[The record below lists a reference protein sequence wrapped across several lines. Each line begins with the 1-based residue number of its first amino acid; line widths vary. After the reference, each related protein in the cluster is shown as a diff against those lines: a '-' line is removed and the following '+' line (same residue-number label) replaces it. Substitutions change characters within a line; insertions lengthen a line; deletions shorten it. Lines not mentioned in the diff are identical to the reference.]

1 MRSVYTCLAE
11 AHDHRLILLAAAICI
26 TGVYGSFSVAAHAA
40 RSTGRAA
47 WTWAAAAIVASGCTA
62 WATHMV
68 ALLAFK
74 PGMPA
79 GFEPTLT
86 ALSLLIAIG
95 GIGVSIGLVIGQRD
109 RTRRFAA
116 GLALGIS
123 IAALHY
129 LGEASYLVAGTV
141 AWDPILVAVSL
152 SASLLMFGAAL
163 MVAGERRRPWRR
175 AAAPLLLA
183 GIGILHLGGMVAMT
197 LTFDPERPLPSQ
209 AVPPEVMAPIV
220 ACVSL
225 GLLTLAIIGL
235 RLTLNAR
242 AQARRD
248 QERLRELAN
257 LAVEGLAVCD
267 GETIKTANRS
277 LEQLS
282 GLGAGALNGR
292 RLSDVLPGLVV
303 SALPERE
310 EREAELVG
318 ADGQRVPVR
327 VLRSEVP
334 LGSGL
339 QTVLAVRDQRERLQT
354 ELRMRMLAYSDAL
367 TGLPNRAHFHD
378 LLTRHAASCGERN
391 QTFAV
396 FVLDLDRFKLVNDT
410 LGHGLGDT
418 LLRKTAQRLSAAL
431 GPQDVVA
438 RLGGDEFAVL
448 QAAPDGPE
456 AVHAL
461 AARIIEL
468 IDRPFLIDGQ
478 LVNVGASVG
487 AALAPADGGEPG
499 TLLRNADL
507 ALYKA
512 KADGKGI
519 FRRFDPMLDARVQAR
534 RSLEADLRRAI
545 AMQEFEVHYQ
555 PLVDARSGRITAA
568 EALVRWRH
576 PERGLVP
583 PADFIP
589 LAEETGLIG
598 PLGQWVLRTACAQAT
613 RWPSHIRVAVNLSPA
628 QFRDLRLAETVKA
641 ALTASGLAA
650 DRLELEITEG
660 VLLADE
666 DRTLATLTRLR
677 AAGVSI
683 SMDDFGTGY
692 SSLSY
697 LRRFPFDKIKVDR
710 SFVRQLPGDPESA
723 AIVRAIIT
731 MGACL
736 GMTITVEGVETAEQF
751 AFTAASGCH
760 QVQGYHVSRPLPE
773 AEFLSFV
780 DAREAA

>member
-1 MRSVYTCLAE
+1 MRSVYTCLTE
-11 AHDHRLILLAAAICI
+11 AHDHRLILLAAGICV
-26 TGVYGSFSVAAHAA
+26 TGVYGSFSVAAQAA
-40 RSTGRAA
+40 RSAGRAA
-47 WTWAAAAIVASGCTA
+47 WTWGAAAIVASGCTA

-68 ALLAFK
+68 ALLAFR

-86 ALSLLIAIG
+86 ALSLLIAIA
-95 GIGVSIGLVIGQRD
+95 GIGISIGLVIGQRD
-109 RTRRFAA
+109 RSRRFAA

-141 AWDPILVAVSL
+141 TWDPILVAVSL
-152 SASLLMFGAAL
+152 SASLLMFGTAL

-183 GIGILHLGGMVAMT
+183 GIGILHLGGMAAMT
-197 LTFDPERPLPSQ
+197 LTFDPERPLPRE
-209 AVPPEVMAPIV
+209 AVPPEIVAPIV
-220 ACVSL
+220 ACVSF

-257 LAVEGLAVCD
+257 LAVEGLAVCE
-267 GETIKTANRS
+267 GETIKIANRS
-277 LEQLS
+277 LEQMS

-318 ADGQRVPVR
+318 ADGQSVPVR

-354 ELRMRMLAYSDAL
+354 ESQMRMLAYSDAL

-378 LLTRHAASCGERN
+378 LLARHAASCGERN
-391 QTFAV
+391 QPFAV
-396 FVLDLDRFKLVNDT
+396 VVLDLDRFKLVNDT

-418 LLRKTAQRLSAAL
+418 LLRKTAQRLTAAL
-431 GPQDVVA
+431 GGQDVVA

-478 LVNVGASVG
+478 LVNVGVSVG

-512 KADGKGI
+512 KADGKGM
-519 FRRFDPMLDARVQAR
+519 FRRFDPTLDARVQAR

-545 AMQEFEVHYQ
+545 AVQEFELHYQ

-576 PERGLVP
+576 PERGLIP

-598 PLGQWVLRTACAQAT
+598 PLGQWVLRTACTQAA
-613 RWPSHIRVAVNLSPA
+613 RWPSHIRVAVNLSPT

-666 DRTLATLTRLR
+666 DRTLATMTRLR

>member
-1 MRSVYTCLAE
+1 MRSVYTCLTE
-11 AHDHRLILLAAAICI
+11 AHDHRLILLAAGICV
-26 TGVYGSFSVAAHAA
+26 TGVYGSFSVAAQAA
-40 RSTGRAA
+40 RSAGRAA
-47 WTWAAAAIVASGCTA
+47 WTWGAAAIVASGCTA

-68 ALLAFK
+68 ALLAFR

-95 GIGVSIGLVIGQRD
+95 GIGISIGFVIGQRD
-109 RTRRFAA
+109 RARRFAA

-141 AWDPILVAVSL
+141 VWDPALVAVSL
-152 SASLLMFGAAL
+152 AASLLMFGAAL

-183 GIGILHLGGMVAMT
+183 GIGVLHLGGMAAMT
-197 LTFDPERPLPSQ
+197 LTYDPERPLPAE
-209 AVPPEVMAPIV
+209 AVPPEVVAPIV
-220 ACVSL
+220 ACVSF
-225 GLLTLAIIGL
+225 GLLTLALVGL
-235 RLTLNAR
+235 RLTLSAR

-277 LEQLS
+277 LEQMS
-282 GLGAGALNGR
+282 GVGAGALSGR
-292 RLSDVLPGLVV
+292 RLSEVLPGLVV

-310 EREAELVG
+310 EREAELIG
-318 ADGQRVPVR
+318 ADGQSVPVR

-354 ELRMRMLAYSDAL
+354 ESRMRMLAYSDAL

-378 LLTRHAASCGERN
+378 LLARHAASCGERD
-391 QTFAV
+391 QPFAV
-396 FVLDLDRFKLVNDT
+396 FILDLDRFKLVNDT

-418 LLRKTAQRLSAAL
+418 LLRKTAQRLTAAL

-438 RLGGDEFAVL
+438 RLGGDEFAIL
-448 QAAPDGPE
+448 QPAPDGPE

-487 AALAPADGGEPG
+487 AALAPADGDEPG

-512 KADGKGI
+512 KADGKGT
-519 FRRFDPMLDARVQAR
+519 FRRFDPMLDARLQAR

-545 AMQEFEVHYQ
+545 VVQEFELHYQ

-598 PLGQWVLRTACAQAT
+598 PLGQWVLRTACTQAA

-650 DRLELEITEG
+650 NRLELEITEG

-666 DRTLATLTRLR
+666 ERTLATLTRLR

-751 AFTAASGCH
+751 AFTAASGCD

>member
-11 AHDHRLILLAAAICI
+11 AHDHRLILLAAGICV
-26 TGVYGSFSVAAHAA
+26 TGVYGSFSVAAQAA
-40 RSTGRAA
+40 RSAGRAA
-47 WTWAAAAIVASGCTA
+47 WTWGAAAIVASGCTA

-68 ALLAFK
+68 ALLAFR

-95 GIGVSIGLVIGQRD
+95 GIGISIGFVIGQRD
-109 RTRRFAA
+109 RARRFAA

-141 AWDPILVAVSL
+141 VWDPALVAVSL
-152 SASLLMFGAAL
+152 AASLLMFGAAL

-183 GIGILHLGGMVAMT
+183 GIGVLHLGGMAAMT
-197 LTFDPERPLPSQ
+197 LTFDPERPLPAE
-209 AVPPEVMAPIV
+209 AVPPEVVAPIV
-220 ACVSL
+220 ACVSF
-225 GLLTLAIIGL
+225 GLLTLALVGL
-235 RLTLNAR
+235 RLTLSAR

-277 LEQLS
+277 LEQMS
-282 GLGAGALNGR
+282 GVGAGALSGR
-292 RLSDVLPGLVV
+292 RLSEVLPGLVV

-310 EREAELVG
+310 EREAELIG
-318 ADGQRVPVR
+318 ADGQSVPVR

-354 ELRMRMLAYSDAL
+354 ESRMRMLAYSDAL

-378 LLTRHAASCGERN
+378 LLARHAASCGERD
-391 QTFAV
+391 QPFAV
-396 FVLDLDRFKLVNDT
+396 FILDLDRFKLVNDT

-418 LLRKTAQRLSAAL
+418 LLRKTAQRLTAAL

-438 RLGGDEFAVL
+438 RLGGDEFAIL
-448 QAAPDGPE
+448 QPAPDGPE

-487 AALAPADGGEPG
+487 AALAPADGDEPG

-512 KADGKGI
+512 KADGKGT
-519 FRRFDPMLDARVQAR
+519 FRRFDPMLDARLQAR

-545 AMQEFEVHYQ
+545 VVQEFELHYQ

-598 PLGQWVLRTACAQAT
+598 PLGQWVLRTACTQAA

-650 DRLELEITEG
+650 NRLELEITEG

-666 DRTLATLTRLR
+666 ERTLATLTRLR

-751 AFTAASGCH
+751 AFTAASGCD